1 METNFLI
8 NRKETESK
16 GILSVANFMKEPKH
30 IFLIGFMG
38 SGKSTVGALLAERLH
53 LPFID
58 SDKEI
63 EKAAGKSIRAI
74 FEQGGEAAFR
84 SMEMNFIRRLESE
97 NQSVIAVGGG
107 LPTLDGALELMHQSG
122 LVIYLNTSLLTLI
135 KRLKEE
141 KATRPLLSGLS
152 DSEFHPFVE
161 GLLSQRVSFYKQAKL
176 IMPNE
181 RNSPI
186 EIVEKLEREL
196 IKLNM

>member
-1 METNFLI
+1 
-8 NRKETESK
+8 
-16 GILSVANFMKEPKH
+16 MKEKH

-38 SGKSTVGALLAERLH
+38 SGKSTVGKLLAEQLD

-63 EKAAGKSIRAI
+63 EKAAGKTINEI
-74 FEQGGEAAFR
+74 FSEEGEEVFR
-84 SMEMNFIRRLESE
+84 QMELNFLHGLESE
-97 NQSVIAVGGG
+97 KPAVIAVGGG
-107 LPTLDGALELMHQSG
+107 LPATEGSLDLMNKMG

-141 KATRPLLSGLS
+141 KLARPLLRDLS

-161 GLLSQRVSFYKQAKL
+161 DLLSQRVHFYKQAKL

-181 RNSPI
+181 RNSPD
-186 EIVEKLEREL
+186 ELVEKLVKEL
-196 IKLNM
+196 NKLLN

>member
-1 METNFLI
+1 MIEQ
-8 NRKETESK
+8 
-16 GILSVANFMKEPKH
+16 H

-38 SGKSTVGALLAERLH
+38 SGKSTVGKLLADRLN

-63 EKAAGKSIRAI
+63 EKTAGKTINDI
-74 FEQGGEAAFR
+74 FSQEGEETFR
-84 SMEMNFIRRLESE
+84 RMEMTFLTQLKSVKP
-97 NQSVIAVGGG
+97 SVIAVGGG
-107 LPTLDGALELMHQSG
+107 LPVNEGALELMHEIG
-122 LVIYLNTSLLTLI
+122 LVIYLNVSLLTLI

-141 KATRPLLSGLS
+141 KHLRPLLKNLS

-161 GLLSQRVSFYKQAKL
+161 GLLSERVPFYKQAKL

-186 EIVEKLEREL
+186 ELVEKLIKEL
-196 IKLNM
+196 NKLIF

>member
-1 METNFLI
+1 
-8 NRKETESK
+8 
-16 GILSVANFMKEPKH
+16 MKIQQH

-38 SGKSTVGALLAERLH
+38 SGKSTVGKLLAERLH

-63 EKAAGKSIRAI
+63 EKTAGKTINEI
-74 FEQGGEAAFR
+74 FSGEGEEAF
-84 SMEMNFIRRLESE
+84 RRLEMTFLTQLSSSKP
-97 NQSVIAVGGG
+97 SVVAVGGG
-107 LPTLDGALELMHQSG
+107 FPMLEGALELMHESG

-141 KATRPLLSGLS
+141 KQDRPLLRDLS

-161 GLLSQRVSFYKQAKL
+161 DLLSKRVHFYKQAKL

-181 RNSPI
+181 RNSPN
-186 EIVEKLEREL
+186 ELVEKLVKEL
-196 IKLNM
+196 NKLID

>member
-1 METNFLI
+1 MI
-8 NRKETESK
+8 
-16 GILSVANFMKEPKH
+16 MKEQN

-38 SGKSTVGALLAERLH
+38 SGKSTVGELLAERLN

-63 EKAAGKSIRAI
+63 EKIEGRNINDI
-74 FEQGGEAAFR
+74 FSTDGEAAFR
-84 SMEMNFIRRLESE
+84 QMEMNFLHQLKSTKPA
-97 NQSVIAVGGG
+97 VIAVGGG
-107 LPTLDGALELMHQSG
+107 LPIVEGALELMHELG

-135 KRLKEE
+135 KRLKDE
-141 KATRPLLSGLS
+141 KQLRPLLKELS

-161 GLLSQRVSFYKQAKL
+161 DLLSQRVHFYKQAKL

-186 EIVEKLEREL
+186 ELVERL
-196 IKLNM
+196 IKELNKLIY